1 MGVSGGADGAER
13 GGVAEKRR
21 DAGDGGFGGGGD
33 SGGTNGFDH
42 VEVASDQFGLE
53 SSGGGESGA
62 NLVVLAELD
71 GVEFLGDLP
80 QGAGGEGA
88 GSHG

>member
-13 GGVAEKRR
+13 GGIAEKGR
-21 DAGDGGFGGGGD
+21 DAGNGRFGGGGD
-33 SGGTNGFDH
+33 SGGTNGFDQ
-42 VEVASDQFGLE
+42 VEVASDQLGLE

-62 NLVVLAELD
+62 DLAVLAELD
-71 GVEFLGDLP
+71 GFEFLGDLP